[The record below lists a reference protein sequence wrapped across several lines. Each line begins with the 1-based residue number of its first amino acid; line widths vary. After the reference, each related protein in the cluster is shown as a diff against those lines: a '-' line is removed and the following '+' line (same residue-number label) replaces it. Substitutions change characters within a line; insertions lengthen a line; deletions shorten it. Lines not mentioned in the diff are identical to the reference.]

1 MQKARGNR
9 LRTTDLED
17 TQSDNFGISRIPEE
31 KKLREA
37 ISPPGTPSR
46 PFSGRILRSRNIQ
59 ISLHVHRNARRIVWR
74 GFLKWMARSRF
85 SVGRSRPFQ
94 SAGAICQGERIVEM
108 HRWLRRKRER
118 KEEGART
125 EKRRV
130 RLVGI
135 QTRRNSTAW
144 QGTRVRLDGTVLT
157 CTWNRTYG
165 TCTSATRLLPKRAQG
180 ASSWKKG
187 WLVRRG
193 WRHTRVRTC
202 RCNFDYGRYDYRGC
216 VIQFV
221 FVSSRSLE
229 CNPFFFFL
237 SDTTLVPRHLSH
249 RPSWTAPLLSSFF
262 WLESSCS
269 FPDCALMRVWKGSWT
284 TQWNSTRQSAIH
296 AGLRWMKMSL
306 FAKLVGICGN
316 DPPTTILLIVL
327 LRFKDLRNCSR
338 DGLIIG
344 DFSFL
349 YSKYFFSYVLK
360 ITHFEYLL
368 SLKLIDAEL
377 IILNFSGQTLTVY
390 FMEILC

>member
-1 MQKARGNR
+1 M
-9 LRTTDLED
+9 
-17 TQSDNFGISRIPEE
+17 
-31 KKLREA
+31 
-37 ISPPGTPSR
+37 
-46 PFSGRILRSRNIQ
+46 GRVQ
-59 ISLHVHRNARRIVWR
+59 ARRGCYLNAHR
-74 GFLKWMARSRF
+74 GRVL
-85 SVGRSRPFQ
+85 
-94 SAGAICQGERIVEM
+94 
-108 HRWLRRKRER
+108 
-118 KEEGART
+118 
-125 EKRRV
+125 EKRGGSCGVGDDTRAYERAGVTLITEGMITEGVWSSSCLWARV
-130 RLVGI
+130 L
-135 QTRRNSTAW
+135 W
-144 QGTRVRLDGTVLT
+144 
-157 CTWNRTYG
+157 
-165 TCTSATRLLPKRAQG
+165 SATL
-180 ASSWKKG
+180 
-187 WLVRRG
+187 
-193 WRHTRVRTC
+193 
-202 RCNFDYGRYDYRGC
+202 
-216 VIQFV
+216 
-221 FVSSRSLE
+221 
-229 CNPFFFFL
+229 FFLFL